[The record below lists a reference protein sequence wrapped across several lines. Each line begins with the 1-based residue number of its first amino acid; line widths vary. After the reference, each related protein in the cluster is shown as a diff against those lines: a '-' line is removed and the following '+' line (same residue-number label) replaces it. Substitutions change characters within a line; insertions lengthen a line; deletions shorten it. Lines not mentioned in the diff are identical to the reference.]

1 MVAHL
6 DRQLRRSNRN
16 RILLGVAGG
25 LGEYFGLDPILF
37 RAGFILGSLAGGIGL
52 LAYLVLA
59 IILPVDGEQTLTEGC
74 TDCLADTTGGLW
86 VGGLAGLVLVGL
98 GLVFMIGELGWLTR
112 IHWGAVWSLLLI
124 GLGVLVVLRRR

>member
-37 RAGFILGSLAGGIGL
+37 RAGFILGALAGGIGL

-59 IILPVDGEQTLTEGC
+59 VVLPVDGEQTLTDDC

-86 VGGLAGLVLVGL
+86 VGGLAGLGLVGL
-98 GLVFMIGELGWLTR
+98 GLVFLAGELGWLAR
-112 IHWGAVWSLLLI
+112 IHWDVAWPLLLI
-124 GLGVLVVLRRR
+124 GVGTLVVLRRR

>member
-6 DRQLRRSNRN
+6 DRQLRRSNRD

-37 RAGFILGSLAGGIGL
+37 RAGFILGALAGGIGL

-59 IILPVDGEQTLTEGC
+59 VVLPVAGEQTLTEDC
-74 TDCLADTTGGLW
+74 TDCLADTTGSLW
-86 VGGLAGLVLVGL
+86 VGGLAGLMLVSL

-112 IHWGAVWSLLLI
+112 IPWGVVWSLLLI
-124 GLGVLVVLRRR
+124 GVGTLVILRRR